1 MTFHEL
7 ESHAKLDLA
16 ARKQLRKMQQA
27 DKYAAAGSALEA
39 EPKYLIDRFQLE
51 PTDPNMVGMNE
62 ALSDQFDPEELIRMM
77 SRPPH
82 VIDWD
87 EYQEMVLEGAA

>member
-1 MTFHEL
+1 MTFQEL

-16 ARKQLRKMQQA
+16 ARKQIRKMQQA
-27 DKYAAAGSALEA
+27 NKYAAAGAALEA
-39 EPKYLIDRFQLE
+39 EPRYLIDRFQLE
-51 PTDPNMVGMNE
+51 PTDPEMVGMNE
-62 ALSDQFDPEELIRMM
+62 ALSDQFDPEELVNLM

-87 EYQEMVLEGAA
+87 ELDELMVA